1 MNDQINVRPSALVCF
16 PRLEIIDLPV
26 SPNQSRAEL
35 VPHFAPGFESL
46 PLSRPSFLVECEDN
60 VEPSVPAFD
69 TLFAS
74 NEVSGP
80 GSFPT
85 FSLMP
90 P

>member
-1 MNDQINVRPSALVCF
+1 MRDGWDYVAICDVQLIDETDQAGL
-16 PRLEIIDLPV
+16 
-26 SPNQSRAEL
+26 
-35 VPHFAPGFESL
+35 
-46 PLSRPSFLVECEDN
+46 FLVEGEDN

-69 TLFAS
+69 PLFAS

-80 GSFPT
+80 GSFPA

>member
-16 PRLEIIDLPV
+16 PSLEIIDLPV
-26 SPNQSRAEL
+26 STNQSRAEL

-69 TLFAS
+69 PLFTPD
-74 NEVSGP
+74 EIPRP
-80 GSFPT
+80 GSFPA